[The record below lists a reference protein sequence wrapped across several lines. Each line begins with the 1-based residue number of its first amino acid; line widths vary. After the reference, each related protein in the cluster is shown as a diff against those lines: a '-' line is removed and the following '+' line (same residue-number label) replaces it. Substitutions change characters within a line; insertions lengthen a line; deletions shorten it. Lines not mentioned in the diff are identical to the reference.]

1 MTEPV
6 TQDRFLECYRGGQ
19 GFLNHMAY
27 LRLCKVFVI
36 LEALRRAGIDLD
48 GKKVFDYAFGA
59 GTFFRHCPASARLF
73 GVELDSMTVREVGD
87 ALKLRGME
95 DFDLRPISLDHWR
108 EHPLLSEKFD
118 LVVCSHVLEHMDDP
132 ADLLA
137 ALGGCL
143 APNGRVI
150 AIVPVNEIRANPH
163 HVQIANQAAVEG
175 WATEAG
181 LRISDYFECDR
192 IGWALQPLLSS
203 DQGITHF
210 LARAASLAVGIPF
223 ATFGLGAWRHNDTA
237 FRMLRVPASQACA
250 VLRRD

>member
-1 MTEPV
+1 M

-19 GFLNHMAY
+19 GLLNHMAY
-27 LRLCKVFVI
+27 LRLCKVFVT
-36 LEALRRAGIDLD
+36 LEALRREDIDLD
-48 GKKVFDYAFGA
+48 GKSVFDYAFGA

-87 ALKLRGME
+87 ALKLRGVE
-95 DFDLRPISLDHWR
+95 HFDLRPISLNRWR
-108 EHPLLSEKFD
+108 EHPLLREKFD
-118 LVVCSHVLEHMDDP
+118 VVVCSHVLEHMDDP

-163 HVQIANQAAVEG
+163 HVQIASQMALEK
-175 WATEAG
+175 WAEAAG

-203 DQGITHF
+203 EQGIAHF
-210 LARAASLAVGIPF
+210 LARAASLSVGIPF
-223 ATFGLGAWRHNDTA
+223 ATFGLGAWRCNDSA
-237 FRMLRVPASQACA
+237 LRILGVPASQACA
-250 VLRRD
+250 VLGRD